1 MRIQYDE
8 MLNVFKRI
16 LILKGYDE
24 ARAYDSAKMFT
35 DTTLDGVYSHGYMR
49 FKRIVDYID
58 KGFINV
64 SEQAVKVA
72 GMGALERF
80 DGRSGMGNL
89 NAKLCMDR
97 AIELANIHGVGV
109 VALYNTNHWLRGGTY
124 GWQAADAGC
133 IGICFTNTCPNMP
146 AWGGVDSKIGNNPFV
161 LSIPR
166 KNKDH
171 VVVDLAM
178 AQFSYGK
185 LETTRLEGKQ
195 LPFPGG
201 FDKEGNLTCDPAAI
215 EETTRVL
222 PIGYWKGSGMSI
234 ALDLIGNALA
244 MGNTVTRIGK
254 RDSLESGLTQ
264 TFIAINPN
272 FINDDVD
279 AREEMINEV
288 LSDIKTS
295 IPVKEGQ
302 EIYYP
307 GESSLNRREE
317 NLKEGIPVKES
328 IWMDIV
334 KILEELEEKFK

>member
-1 MRIQYDE
+1 MRVQYDE
-8 MLNVFKRI
+8 MLNVFRRI
-16 LILKGYDE
+16 LVLKGYDE
-24 ARAYDSAKMFT
+24 ERAYDSAKMFA

-49 FKRIVDYID
+49 FKRILEYID
-58 KGFINV
+58 KGFIDV
-64 SEQAVKVA
+64 KSQAVKVA
-72 GMGALERF
+72 GMGAIERF

-97 AIELANIHGVGV
+97 AIELANTHGVGV
-109 VALYNTNHWLRGGTY
+109 VALFNTNHWLRGGTY

-133 IGICFTNTCPNMP
+133 VGICFTNTCPNMP
-146 AWGGVDSKIGNNPFV
+146 AWGGIDSKIGNNPFV
-161 LSIPR
+161 LSVPR
-166 KNKDH
+166 KNKEH

-201 FDKEGNLTCDPAAI
+201 FDKDGNLTRDPGAI

-234 ALDLIGNALA
+234 ALDLIGNVLA

-272 FINDDVD
+272 FINSDED

-288 LSDIKTS
+288 LNDIKTS
-295 IPVKEGQ
+295 IPVTEGQ
-302 EIYYP
+302 TVYYP

-317 NLKEGIPVKES
+317 NKKEGIPVNES
-328 IWMDIV
+328 IWNDII
-334 KILEELEEKFK
+334 KILEELEA